1 MSYVDPN
8 QCRVIHGIE
17 VGPGKVITQNIE
29 RALAFQRLA
38 LCANLTQANSMTE
51 T

>member
-1 MSYVDPN
+1 MSYVDSN
-8 QCRVIHGIE
+8 QRRVSHGIE
-17 VGPGKVITQNIE
+17 VGAGKVITQYIE
-29 RALAFQRLA
+29 CALAFQRLA